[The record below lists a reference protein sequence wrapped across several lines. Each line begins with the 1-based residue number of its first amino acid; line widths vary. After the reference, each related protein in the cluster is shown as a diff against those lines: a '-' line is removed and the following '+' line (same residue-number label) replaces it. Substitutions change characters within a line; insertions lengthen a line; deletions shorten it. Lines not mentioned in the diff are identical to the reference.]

1 MRAVCLTS
9 KSAPQKKKSEK
20 RKQKKEKRKEKKR
33 KQSTRNLL
41 DELRQPVPL
50 LCARHHLGAPRI
62 ECVIEAQHRLAL
74 QEPRRMRDGTQL
86 PASAHVHTK
95 PGAVAAPNQRCWMLR
110 ARPSEDAREST
121 AASNDD
127 DPDVDG
133 TGRTTELSVSQKN
146 ACMMRER

>member
-9 KSAPQKKKSEK
+9 KSAPQKRKK
-20 RKQKKEKRKEKKR
+20 KKEKRKKKKENR
-33 KQSTRNLL
+33 KQKREERKQKREETKQSTRNLL

-95 PGAVAAPNQRCWMLR
+95 PGAVAAPNQRC
-110 ARPSEDAREST
+110 
-121 AASNDD
+121 
-127 DPDVDG
+127 
-133 TGRTTELSVSQKN
+133 
-146 ACMMRER
+146 